1 MMSSKP
7 AGQSHYDPQSL
18 LNSQP
23 VIVTVIDP
31 STYHVEFQN
40 QTGLGKFGDIGGQQ
54 CHTVIGGSPAP
65 CQFCRMGETLRTG
78 ELTSNEVPLP
88 NGQTILVHWAKTVTE
103 NGEAHVIETITD
115 ITERKRIEEQ
125 LRQAQKME
133 AVGRMASGIAH
144 DFNNLLMVINGF
156 TARLV
161 AKHGS
166 DPRLS
171 HLQVIGDAGARAAS
185 LTKKLLS
192 FSRQQ
197 PLKLAAVDLN
207 QVIED
212 LHTLMAK
219 SLGEH
224 IQLTLALDP
233 HLGKMSIDPVQL
245 EQVILNLV
253 VNARDAMPQGGEL
266 VIQTSNMELD
276 ESFVA
281 QHPGSRPGRYVS
293 FSIKDSGCG
302 MDSDTQ
308 DHIFDPFFT
317 TKGMGDGTGLGLTTV
332 YGIVKQHRGYITVSS
347 VIGHGAKF
355 QLYFP
360 QLTSQTANSQE
371 ISNGTSA

>member
-1 MMSSKP
+1 MMFSKST
-7 AGQSHYDPQSL
+7 GQSHYDPQSL

-31 STYHVEFQN
+31 STHHVQFQN
-40 QTGLGKFGDIGGQQ
+40 QTGLGKFGDIGGQP
-54 CHTVIGGSPAP
+54 CHAAIGGSAAP

-103 NGEAHVIETITD
+103 SGEAHVIETITD
-115 ITERKRIEEQ
+115 ITDRKRIEEQ

-197 PLKLAAVDLN
+197 PLQLSVVNLN
-207 QVIED
+207 QVLD
-212 LHTLMAK
+212 GLHTLMTK

-224 IQLTLALDP
+224 IQLMLALDP
-233 HLGKMSIDPVQL
+233 ELGTMSIDPVQL
-245 EQVILNLV
+245 EQVVLNLV
-253 VNARDAMPQGGEL
+253 INARDAMPQGGEL
-266 VIQTSNMELD
+266 VIQTSNTEMD

-281 QHPGSRPGRYVS
+281 RHPGSRPGRYVS
-293 FSIKDSGCG
+293 LSIKDSGCG
-302 MDSDTQ
+302 MDDDTQ
-308 DHIFDPFFT
+308 AHIFDPFFT
-317 TKGMGDGTGLGLTTV
+317 TKSMGDGTGLGLTTV
-332 YGIVKQHRGYITVSS
+332 YGIIKQHHGYITVSS
-347 VIGHGAKF
+347 ALGHGAKF

-360 QLTSQTANSQE
+360 RVTEQTPNRQE
-371 ISNGTSA
+371 ISNGTSV

>member
-1 MMSSKP
+1 MSSKP
-7 AGQSHYDPQSL
+7 VHQSRYDPQSL

-40 QTGLGKFGDIGGQQ
+40 QTGLGKFGDIGGRQ
-54 CHTVIGGSPAP
+54 CHAVIGGSAAP

-103 NGEAHVIETITD
+103 TGEAHVIETITD
-115 ITERKRIEEQ
+115 ITERKKIEEQ

-133 AVGRMASGIAH
+133 AVGHMASGIAH

-156 TARLV
+156 TARLI

-171 HLQVIGDAGARAAS
+171 HLQVIGDAGARAAA
-185 LTKKLLS
+185 LTKKLLA

-197 PLKLAAVDLN
+197 PLQLAVVDLN
-207 QVIED
+207 HVIEG
-212 LHTLMAK
+212 LHTLVTK

-224 IQLTLALDP
+224 IRLTHTLDP
-233 HLGKMSIDPVQL
+233 QLGKISIDPVQL

-253 VNARDAMPQGGEL
+253 INARDAMPQGGEL
-266 VIQTSNMELD
+266 SIQTGNAEID
-276 ESFVA
+276 ENFVA
-281 QHPGSRPGRYVS
+281 QHPGSRAGHYVS
-293 FSIKDSGCG
+293 FSVKDTGCG
-302 MDSDTQ
+302 MDSDTKS
-308 DHIFDPFFT
+308 HIFDPFFT
-317 TKGMGDGTGLGLTTV
+317 TKGLGDGTGLGLTTV
-332 YGIVKQHRGYITVSS
+332 YGIVKQHHGYITVDSA
-347 VIGHGAKF
+347 IGHGAHF
-355 QLYFP
+355 HLYFP
-360 QLTSQTANSQE
+360 RVMEQTPHAQE
-371 ISNGTSA
+371 ITNGTSA

>member
-1 MMSSKP
+1 MSSERTC
-7 AGQSHYDPQSL
+7 QSHYDPQSL

-23 VIVTVIDP
+23 VIVTVINP

-40 QTGLGKFGDIGGQQ
+40 QTGLGKFGDIGGKQ
-54 CHTVIGGSPAP
+54 CHTAIGGSAAP
-65 CQFCRMGETLRTG
+65 CGFCRMGETLRTG

-88 NGQTILVHWAKTVTE
+88 NGQTILVHWAKTVTDA
-103 NGEAHVIETITD
+103 GETHVIETIAD
-115 ITERKRIEEQ
+115 ITERKRVEEQ

-197 PLKLAAVDLN
+197 PVALAVVDLN
-207 QVIED
+207 QIIED
-212 LHTLMAK
+212 LHTLMTK

-224 IQLTLALDP
+224 IQLSLALDP
-233 HLGKMSIDPVQL
+233 QLGKISIDPVQL
-245 EQVILNLV
+245 EQVVLNLV
-253 VNARDAMPQGGEL
+253 INARDAMPQGGEL
-266 VIQTSNMELD
+266 LIQTCNTEMD

-293 FSIKDSGCG
+293 FSVKDSGCG
-302 MDSDTQ
+302 MDDDTQ

-332 YGIVKQHRGYITVSS
+332 YGIIKQHHGYITVSS
-347 VIGHGAKF
+347 AVGQGAHF

-360 QLTSQTANSQE
+360 RLTEQTANTQE